1 MNERSAKQRETEA
14 DQRKTHLESHEAERK
29 MTRKNEWNAADGFNV
44 AGLGSSTWM
53 NATEIYWS
61 ANCSPPSPPSLF
73 TDFHL
78 PLICMRV
85 AKCMIYVEP
94 EWKMMTLLI
103 DKKRI
108 AGMKMAFQSFF
119 CLSFTPTFISLHSF
133 VRLLSPPCFSHVLA
147 ILVLFHLCQI
157 DYFTQCVPPPPPTP
171 TVLTSLLTECN

>member
-1 MNERSAKQRETEA
+1 MPPRSIEVLTVFF
-14 DQRKTHLESHEAERK
+14 S
-29 MTRKNEWNAADGFNV
+29 
-44 AGLGSSTWM
+44 
-53 NATEIYWS
+53 
-61 ANCSPPSPPSLF
+61 PSLF

-94 EWKMMTLLI
+94 EWKIMTLLI

-119 CLSFTPTFISLHSF
+119 CFSFTPTFISLHSF
-133 VRLLSPPCFSHVLA
+133 VHLLSPPCFSHVVA

-157 DYFTQCVPPPPPTP
+157 GYFAQCVPPPPLHWHHCWRRVISRSNNRQLLCYSVELISLLCRLP
-171 TVLTSLLTECN
+171 TVHDGAFSARWHHLSGHSACL